1 MNACPIQWIIALVDS
16 HKSRA
21 LFKGFRSEFRH
32 FQKLSAIREPSVCFP
47 VSYNI
52 FCDCSGDT
60 GNIGKKRCGCRIQIY
75 TYLIY
80 TGFHHASKRFV

>member
-52 FCDCSGDT
+52 FA
-60 GNIGKKRCGCRIQIY
+60 IVPEIPEI
-75 TYLIY
+75 
-80 TGFHHASKRFV
+80 